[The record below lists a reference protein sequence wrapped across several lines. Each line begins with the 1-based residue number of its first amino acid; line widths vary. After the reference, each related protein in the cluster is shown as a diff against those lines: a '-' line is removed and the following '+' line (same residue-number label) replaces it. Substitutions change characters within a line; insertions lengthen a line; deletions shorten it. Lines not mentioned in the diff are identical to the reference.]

1 METQKE
7 KKHNWL
13 GLKLGITRK
22 LSIIFLFFI
31 LIFYGTLVVLFLNV
45 QQMIKTSE
53 QIVGI
58 NNRISELSTS
68 MQESLLA
75 MEVNDKKYRLL
86 GKEMYRGYFESART
100 DFEAALKGIVGLES
114 PHYRLSG
121 RWNEIC
127 KTYGAHP
134 KGTGLKRKGSAW
146 AREETV
152 NGWIRDLTK
161 ARLENE
167 IEIENALISINAR
180 SKGSLKKGLLGLGL
194 SVLMAV
200 LGVVVVSRSM
210 LTPLKAL
217 TRGVKILPGNKT
229 AAMVETNARDEFGE
243 LAAAFNEMSR
253 QLKEEEDLRSDFIAS
268 LSHEIRTPLSS
279 IRESV
284 NMIMEEV
291 LGPVNQKQQKF
302 LHIADAEIARISD
315 LFDHLLHLSRLES
328 KVQQVRFLP
337 INPNRLM
344 AEASEILVPRAEK
357 KEIRLTLHPMAEP
370 PMVMGGEKEILQV
383 LLNIIGNAIKFS
395 YKGGT
400 IDIHTLA
407 APGAVRFRI
416 ADDGPG
422 IPEGEAAL
430 IFNKYYRSREIRNH
444 MDGVGL
450 GLNISRK
457 IVAFHHGEIWMENHS
472 GKGCSFYFTLPCP
485 VEGQQSGMDEN
496 VRI

>member
-1 METQKE
+1 MEIHKD
-7 KKHNWL
+7 KKHKWP
-13 GLKLGITRK
+13 GLKPGITRK
-22 LSIIFLFFI
+22 LSTLFLFFI
-31 LIFYGTLVVLFLNV
+31 LIFYGTLVVLFLDV
-45 QQMIKTSE
+45 QQMMKTSE
-53 QIVGI
+53 QIVGV

-68 MQESLLA
+68 MQESLLS
-75 MEVNDKKYRLL
+75 MDVNDKKYRLL
-86 GKEMYRGYFESART
+86 GKEMYRDYFESART
-100 DFEAALKGIVGLES
+100 DFEAALKGIVGLDS
-114 PHYRLSG
+114 PGYRLSK
-121 RWNEIC
+121 RWNGIQRN
-127 KTYGAHP
+127 YVAH
-134 KGTGLKRKGSAW
+134 LKDARLELQGGAW
-146 AREETV
+146 AGEETL
-152 NGWIRDLTK
+152 NGWIRDLAE

-167 IEIENALISINAR
+167 KEIENALITINAR
-180 SKGSLKKGLLGLGL
+180 SKESLKKGLLGLGL

-291 LGPVNQKQQKF
+291 LGPVNQKQRKF
-302 LHIADAEIARISD
+302 LHIADSEIARISD

-328 KVQQVRFLP
+328 RVQQVRFLAVD
-337 INPNRLM
+337 PNRLIRD
-344 AEASEILVPRAEK
+344 AADILVPKAEK
-357 KEIRLTLHPMAEP
+357 KEIRLNLHAMAEP

-400 IDIHTLA
+400 IDISTMADH
-407 APGAVRFRI
+407 GAVMFRI
-416 ADDGPG
+416 ADNGPG
-422 IPEGEAAL
+422 IPEGEEAL

-457 IVAFHHGEIWMENHS
+457 IVEFHHGKIWMENHPD
-472 GKGCSFYFTLPCP
+472 KGCSFYFTLPC
-485 VEGQQSGMDEN
+485 
-496 VRI
+496 